1 MRTQEHVST
10 AKYSPLPDERPSLTQ
25 KISIGDLVAYVTVG
39 MYPDGRPG
47 EIFIKCD
54 KEGSMIKGMLHS
66 FAIAISL
73 GLQYGIPLEVFSEK
87 FKYMRFEPDG
97 FTGDEE
103 ISYAASVVDYIFKWL
118 DSRFEDPPSEVATSV

>member
-1 MRTQEHVST
+1 MKAQDCAQYT
-10 AKYSPLPDERPSLTQ
+10 PLPDERPSLTQ
-25 KISIGDLVAYVTVG
+25 KISIGELDAYVTVG

-73 GLQYGIPLEVFSEK
+73 GLQHGIPLEVFSDK
-87 FKYMRFEPDG
+87 FKHMRFEPGG
-97 FTGDEE
+97 FTGDKE

-118 DSRFEDPPSEVATSV
+118 EMRFEIPEATAQP

>member
-1 MRTQEHVST
+1 MKAQEC
-10 AKYSPLPDERPSLTQ
+10 AQYMPLPDERPSLTQ
-25 KISIGDLVAYVTVG
+25 KISIGDLDAYVTVG

-54 KEGSMIKGMLHS
+54 KEGSTVKGMLHS

-73 GLQYGIPLEVFSEK
+73 GLQYGIPLEVFSNK
-87 FKYMRFEPDG
+87 FKHMRFEPDG
-97 FTGDEE
+97 FTGDKD

-118 DSRFEDPPSEVATSV
+118 EKRFEAPPQETATAP